1 MLITLKT
8 LQQQT
13 FKIDI
18 DEEET
23 VKTLKERIEQ
33 EKGKDIFS
41 VAGQKLIYAGM
52 TWVPPLNGAVSSYIH
67 LHVY

>member
-23 VKTLKERIEQ
+23 VRVETMHLK
-33 EKGKDIFS
+33 KGVEWELDMSWNRVLQFFEYLKSGDICVKNTENS
-41 VAGQKLIYAGM
+41 
-52 TWVPPLNGAVSSYIH
+52 
-67 LHVY
+67 